1 MSRENI
7 LYKIHPVAFGCS
19 SRISIQAKQ
28 ATPGGMACFGASDV
42 TRLHLSS
49 RYEDK

>member
-19 SRISIQAKQ
+19 SHIPIKQ
-28 ATPGGMACFGASDV
+28 NKPPRVGWLVLELV
-42 TRLHLSS
+42 T
-49 RYEDK
+49 